1 VTGSTA
7 RPSATGPLRTGGLT
21 GLLVPPVLLSVQAH
35 QGEELIFILPAA
47 ILVGT
52 WLIAVWPSKARSSK
66 DTLELHQEDPETA
79 PTEIAE
85 PPGGA

>member
-1 VTGSTA
+1 MLPV
-7 RPSATGPLRTGGLT
+7 L
-21 GLLVPPVLLSVQAH
+21 PVLLSVQAH

-52 WLIAVWPSKARSSK
+52 WLIAVWPSKAKSSNDSLK
-66 DTLELHQEDPETA
+66 PHQNEPETP

>member
-1 VTGSTA
+1 MLV
-7 RPSATGPLRTGGLT
+7 LRA
-21 GLLVPPVLLSVQAH
+21 LVSIQAH

-47 ILVGT
+47 ILLGT
-52 WLIAVWPSKARSSK
+52 WLIAAWPGKARPSE
-66 DTLELHQEDPETA
+66 DRLEPHHEDPQTP